1 MNRFKVRT
9 SRTNTRI
16 HKDSRTIPI
25 WGSPTRGD
33 GLDHGKWFRCWNCG
47 FLCNKDRDALGDSQ
61 SRDGVAYEDYAPLTE
76 GMNSGGA
83 VLGTGVV
90 APQTNSEDDALLIRF
105 PVMVSEKSTGCPF
118 CHTLN
123 WRGDY

>member
-61 SRDGVAYEDYAPLTE
+61 SRDGVVIEDYAQNPEGRNFTGDAILGLGVIASETDSEGDPIRYPLMIST
-76 GMNSGGA
+76 
-83 VLGTGVV
+83 
-90 APQTNSEDDALLIRF
+90 
-105 PVMVSEKSTGCPF
+105 KSTGCPF